1 MRKIIVCE
9 WLSLD
14 GFFSGI
20 NGETDWFYWDKEI
33 ESYFKNF
40 QQSIDTLL
48 FGRVTYD
55 IMKAYWP
62 TDAAA
67 SEDQGITSH
76 LNDSKKIVYSKAG
89 ADADWNNTVIKQEII
104 PTEIMALKQE
114 AGKDIVIY
122 GSGSIVSQLTGLG
135 MIDEYLLAINPVILG
150 KGNHLFQQQEKPLHW
165 QLIETRSFTN
175 GLIILRYKP

>member
-1 MRKIIVCE
+1 MRKIIACE

-40 QQSIDTLL
+40 QQGIDTLL

-67 SEDQGITSH
+67 SEDQAIASH

-89 ADADWNNTVIKQEII
+89 VDANWNNTVVKKEII
-104 PTEIMALKQE
+104 PAEIMALKQE
-114 AGKDIVIY
+114 VGKDIVIY
-122 GSGSIVSQLTGLG
+122 GSGSIVSQLTNLG
-135 MIDEYLLAINPVILG
+135 MIDEYMLALNPVILG
-150 KGNHLFQQQEKPLHW
+150 MGKPLFQLQEKPLHW

>member
-1 MRKIIVCE
+1 MRKIIACE

-40 QQSIDTLL
+40 QRGIDTLL

-67 SEDQGITSH
+67 SEDPSITSH

-89 ADADWNNTVIKQEII
+89 VGADWNNTEVKQAIVPGEII
-104 PTEIMALKQE
+104 TLKQE

-122 GSGSIVSQLTGLG
+122 GSGSIISQLTSLG
-135 MIDEYLLAINPVILG
+135 MIDEYLLAMNPMILG
-150 KGNHLFQQQEKPLHW
+150 KGKPLFQQQEKPLHW
-165 QLIETRSFTN
+165 QLTESHSFTN